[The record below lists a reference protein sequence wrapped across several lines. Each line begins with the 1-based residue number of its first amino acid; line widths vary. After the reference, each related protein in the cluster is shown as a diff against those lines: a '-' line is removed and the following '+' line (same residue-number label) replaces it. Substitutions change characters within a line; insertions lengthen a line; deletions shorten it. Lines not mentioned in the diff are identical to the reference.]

1 MNAFRAWVLNKAKKP
16 LQKPNEENSLTLE
29 FWELL
34 YLSLLLNAAL
44 LMLQIKVYKL
54 SLQNVTSKQSFR
66 EGNK

>member
-1 MNAFRAWVLNKAKKP
+1 MLNKAKKP

-44 LMLQIKVYKL
+44 LML
-54 SLQNVTSKQSFR
+54 
-66 EGNK
+66 